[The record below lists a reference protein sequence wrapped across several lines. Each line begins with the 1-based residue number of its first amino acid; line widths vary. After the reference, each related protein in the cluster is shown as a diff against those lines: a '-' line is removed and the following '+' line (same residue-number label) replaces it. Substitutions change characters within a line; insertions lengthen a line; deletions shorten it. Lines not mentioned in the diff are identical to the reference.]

1 MKFNNGTSP
10 LLNFHLTPGNET
22 SPCLDIRYAPS
33 FESKKYYPLSIQPE
47 KGCDSYGSVN

>member
-1 MKFNNGTSP
+1 MKLNNGTSP
-10 LLNFHLTPGNET
+10 LLNFHLTPGSET